1 MRRRR
6 LHPRRRERKVDK
18 EEIYRIL
25 LSQYKCTQAELMELT
40 PAQQLLMMRAIPKIM
55 EEEVFDSMGDY
66 LRWKGSRRA

>member
-1 MRRRR
+1 
-6 LHPRRRERKVDK
+6 
-18 EEIYRIL
+18 
-25 LSQYKCTQAELMELT
+25 MELT